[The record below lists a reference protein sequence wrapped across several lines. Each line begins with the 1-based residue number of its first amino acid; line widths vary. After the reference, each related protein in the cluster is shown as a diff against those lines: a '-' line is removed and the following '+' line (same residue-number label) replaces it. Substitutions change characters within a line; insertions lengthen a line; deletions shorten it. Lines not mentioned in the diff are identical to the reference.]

1 MDTSVVIDGVPG
13 LLTRRT
19 QTEFSLQNAQTII
32 LSGLNSLQN
41 STAHANVPGVSKV
54 PLLGGLFRNKAIT
67 DKQTELLFIVTPI
80 IYSESPMQETILR
93 ADDII
98 QKSNANNQL
107 LPIDFFNSLENRIEF
122 DTPITAP

>member
-1 MDTSVVIDGVPG
+1 
-13 LLTRRT
+13 
-19 QTEFSLQNAQTII
+19 
-32 LSGLNSLQN
+32 
-41 STAHANVPGVSKV
+41 
-54 PLLGGLFRNKAIT
+54 
-67 DKQTELLFIVTPI
+67 
-80 IYSESPMQETILR
+80 MQETILR